1 MRNSCWKRCWQDRG
15 DRGPGCWDPHAS
27 FMLHTIV
34 ACFDFGRNYLPAS
47 KHRIR
52 TLGFKYLNQMSA
64 MMFYILLIGSK
75 VIWFCSGMWHE
86 EDLGNIW
93 GFFEADCLPNFMT
106 NSVWQW
112 NLDNERWPVKC
123 NISLESNA
131 IFCICI
137 YLYILY
143 KYFIYLYKYIIY
155 SYMCHYKC
163 LMSL

>member
-1 MRNSCWKRCWQDRG
+1 MG
-15 DRGPGCWDPHAS
+15 DRGPGCWDPRAS
-27 FMLHTIV
+27 FTLHKIV
-34 ACFDFGRNYLPAS
+34 ACFDFGGNYLPAS
-47 KHRIR
+47 KHRVR
-52 TLGFKYLNQMSA
+52 TIGFKYLTQLSA
-64 MMFYILLIGSK
+64 MVLCVLLIGRE
-75 VIWFCSGMWHE
+75 VVWFCSGTWCFHIRKT
-86 EDLGNIW
+86 LAAFFFFF
-93 GFFEADCLPNFMT
+93 FFEADCLLNFMT

-112 NLDNERWPVKC
+112 NLDKERWPVKC
-123 NISLESNA
+123 NIALESNA